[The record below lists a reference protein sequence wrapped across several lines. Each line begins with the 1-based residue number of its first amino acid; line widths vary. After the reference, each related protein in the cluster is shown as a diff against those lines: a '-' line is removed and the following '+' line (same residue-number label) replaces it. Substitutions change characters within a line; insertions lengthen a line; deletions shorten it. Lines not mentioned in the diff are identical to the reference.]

1 MSSFLPPNY
10 VPQFGNYIPSV
21 DPNSYA
27 QTQGVYR
34 HAILQKQQDY
44 QSGIS
49 KVQGAYDT
57 VAGLKMGREVDTQYL
72 NQKIQGIQ
80 SNLQKLV
87 GADFSQ
93 ANVVNQAAGYAAQI
107 YSDPRI
113 QNAAMSAQNASDASA
128 QIQQAHK
135 DGKGAASNDNLIL
148 RNVNAWQNGDENATL
163 GKQTYNPYYNY
174 NKSWQDFI
182 SKVHPNV
189 VIEET
194 PNGAKSP
201 YGVAYTLNQGK
212 KEYLTAGQ
220 MQQNFNTFLATDNQ
234 AAQQVQTDALYYSDR
249 TPNEVAIQN
258 INANYRNQ
266 ANQLEIAAKRAEE
279 NKAIFTSSADVT
291 RLEEQRQ
298 NYLSQR
304 DLINMNLDRGVYA
317 QNFLKN
323 PEQGKMSLFQSN
335 LSQGIANVYAYDI
348 TENKT
353 VKNPEFD
360 ALIDQDRLSIA
371 KNDALLRQAEFGLK
385 QQEFG
390 LKQDQFKY
398 KQTSEG
404 RDASGQLTPTSTP
417 VTAPPTPD
425 QFIAQNA
432 QVGQQVT
439 QNQLK
444 ALYDTG
450 NMESLVRVGTDA
462 NGNAKYFLQSGRTDQ
477 DFHNTWDNIKQ
488 TYATNPNT
496 AKASI
501 KAYFSNPDDASS
513 GVGLQNIYFST
524 QAAID
529 NTEKSLQERFA
540 NDPNYLKYTNNLKT
554 LGDLNRVAAQE
565 GNVTI
570 TNEDLLK
577 VAKSGGLPYLYNTEK
592 VSKASGLSPEKVA
605 LIYKKVTGDSGS
617 FGTDL
622 VNTIVKPII
631 SGGQVYGDA
640 ATGSD
645 RNVKYQYNKY
655 LELLQDNNT
664 YKDAR
669 TAAYQPRIAGL
680 NPNVTASESTAGEN
694 GKAVQDDL
702 ARIKSIADA
711 RGESSSEQVNK
722 VLADPGAKTRTYQRS
737 ADGTFTAT
745 ISSGKNSAIIELSP
759 YQVPQGTGLL
769 RPNPNAVIETDLRNS
784 RQGGNGAS
792 STTSNYYYPQTNNL
806 QTYQIQAKYKDN
818 GQGQVTPVIQY
829 HVVGSKTWIPLPD
842 NIYFSSIDQAKAYFN
857 EIAAKGDD
865 YFAKTFLTQ

>member
-1 MSSFLPPNY
+1 MASFLSPSY
-10 VPQFGNYIPSV
+10 IPQFGNYVPSI

-27 QTQGVYR
+27 QTQEVYR
-34 HAILQKQQDY
+34 HAILQKAQDY

-174 NKSWQDFI
+174 NKAWQDFI

-279 NKAIFTSSADVT
+279 NKAIFTSSADVA

-317 QNFLKN
+317 QDFLKN
-323 PEQGKMSLFQSN
+323 PEQGKMNLFQSN

-360 ALIDQDRLSIA
+360 ALIDQDRLNIA
-371 KNDALLRQAEFGLK
+371 KNDALLRQAEFGLR

-390 LKQDQFKY
+390 LKQQEFQY
-398 KQTSEG
+398 KQTLEG
-404 RDASGQLTPTSTP
+404 RDASGQLTPTFTP
-417 VTAPPTPD
+417 VSAPPTPD
-425 QFIAQNA
+425 QFIADNA
-432 QVGQQVT
+432 QIGEKVT

-450 NMESLVRVGTDA
+450 NMDSLVRVGTDA
-462 NGNAKYFLQSGRTDQ
+462 NGNAKYFLQNGRTDQ

-513 GVGLQNIYFST
+513 GIGLQNIYFST

-540 NDPNYLKYTNNLKT
+540 NDPDYIRYVNSLKNL
-554 LGDLNRVAAQE
+554 DVNRVVFSANGVNLTRGDIIKYSDNINS
-565 GNVTI
+565 GNNKT
-570 TNEDLLK
+570 
-577 VAKSGGLPYLYNTEK
+577 SGLP
-592 VSKASGLSPEKVA
+592 PEKVA
-605 LIYKKVTGDSGS
+605 LIQQAEKSSRPSGGS
-617 FGTDL
+617 IYEINSSQQNNPFASVRQELIRANDL
-622 VNTIVKPII
+622 VTNK
-631 SGGQVYGDA
+631 
-640 ATGSD
+640 
-645 RNVKYQYNKY
+645 NKY
-655 LELLQDNNT
+655 KE
-664 YKDAR
+664 AR
-669 TAAYQPRIAGL
+669 TAAYQPRLAGL
-680 NPNVTASESTAGEN
+680 QSTVSSSESTAGAN

-702 ARIKSIADA
+702 ARLQSIVATGRD
-711 RGESSSEQVNK
+711 SEK
-722 VLADPGAKTRTYQRS
+722 AALDGVLADSGPKTRTYTRN
-737 ADGTFTAT
+737 ADGSFTAT
-745 ISSGKNSAIIELSP
+745 ISSGKNTATVILSP

-806 QTYQIQAKYKDN
+806 QNYQIQAKYKDN
-818 GQGQVTPVIQY
+818 GQGQVTPIIQY
-829 HVVGSKTWIPLPD
+829 HVVGSNTWIPLPD
-842 NIYFSSIDQAKAYFN
+842 NIYFPSIDQAKAYFN

-865 YFAKTFLTQ
+865 YFAKTFLTR